1 MIINMHDLLKAGA
14 HFGHQT
20 KFWNPKMKK
29 YIYGVNNKIHILNLE
44 YTLFALK
51 KVNEIIKKIMMNNKK
66 IIFVGTK
73 KAANLIIC
81 EEAKKVN
88 QPYVNNRWLGGMLTN
103 YKTIRQSIKK
113 LRELELM
120 RDNGILK
127 KLTKKEILLT
137 NRKLQKLEKDLGG
150 IKNMIGLPEALFVV
164 DVNKERIAINEAN
177 KLGILVIGIVDT
189 NSNPDGIDY
198 IIPGNDDSINAIK
211 IYTKIIATYCK
222 KNKEKYR

>member
-1 MIINMHDLLKAGA
+1 MLINMHDLLKAGA

-29 YIYGVNNKIHILNLE
+29 YIYGINNKIHIVNLE
-44 YTLFALK
+44 YTFIALK
-51 KVNEIIKKIMMNNKK
+51 QVHSIIKKIISKNKK

-73 KAANLIIC
+73 KAANLIIS
-81 EEAKKVN
+81 EEATKVD
-88 QPYVNNRWLGGMLTN
+88 QPYVNHRWLGGMLTN

-120 RDNGILK
+120 RDNGILN

-137 NRKLQKLEKDLGG
+137 NIKLQKLEKCLGG
-150 IKNMIGLPEALFVV
+150 IKNMIGLPEALFVI
-164 DVNKERIAINEAN
+164 DVTKERIAINEAN

-211 IYTKIIATYCK
+211 IYTKIIANYCK
-222 KNKEKYR
+222 KT